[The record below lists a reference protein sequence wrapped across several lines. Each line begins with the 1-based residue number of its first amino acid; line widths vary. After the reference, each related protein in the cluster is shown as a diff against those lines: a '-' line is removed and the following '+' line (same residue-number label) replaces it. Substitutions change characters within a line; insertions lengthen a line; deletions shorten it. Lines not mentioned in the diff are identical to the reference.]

1 MNPFYIILIIVGL
14 TGIWTIFA
22 YNSLV
27 RFRTLVSEAW
37 SGISVQLKRRFDLIP
52 NLVETVKGY
61 VTHEK
66 DTLAR
71 VIELRNNAISVSP
84 FDIDAQSQANSTLAQ
99 GIKGIFALAEN
110 YPDLKANQNFIE
122 LQQAM
127 GAIEDDLQNSRRYY
141 NATVRDYNT
150 KCDTFPSV
158 LIANLFNFVKKPFF
172 ELESAEE
179 AKNVKISF

>member
-1 MNPFYIILIIVGL
+1 MNPFYIILIIIGL
-14 TGIWTIFA
+14 AGIWAVFA
-22 YNSLV
+22 YNNLV

-37 SGISVQLKRRFDLIP
+37 SGIAVQLKRRFDLIP

-71 VIELRNNAISVSP
+71 VIELRNNAVHVSP
-84 FDIDAQSQANSTLAQ
+84 FDINAQSQANSTLSQ

-110 YPDLKANQNFIE
+110 YPDLKANQNFIA
-122 LQQAM
+122 LQQSM
-127 GAIEDDLQNSRRYY
+127 GTIEEDLQNSRRYY

-158 LIANLFNFVKKPFF
+158 LIANMFQFTKKPFF
-172 ELESAEE
+172 ELESTEE
-179 AKNVKISF
+179 TKNIKISF

>member
-1 MNPFYIILIIVGL
+1 MNPFYIILAIVGL
-14 TGIWTIFA
+14 VLLWTIFA
-22 YNSLV
+22 YNSLIQL
-27 RFRTLVSEAW
+27 RTLVSEAW

-61 VTHEK
+61 TTHEK
-66 DTLAR
+66 ETLAR
-71 VIELRNNAISVSP
+71 VIELRNNAIGVSP
-84 FDIDAQSQANSTLAQ
+84 FDIAAQSQANSSLAQ

-110 YPDLKANQNFIE
+110 YPDLKANQNFID

-127 GAIEDDLQNSRRYY
+127 GTIEEDLQNSRRYY
-141 NATVRDYNT
+141 NATVRNYNT

-158 LIANLFNFVKKPFF
+158 LIANMFQFVKKPFF
-172 ELESAEE
+172 ELESTEE

>member
-1 MNPFYIILIIVGL
+1 MSPFYIVLLIGGL
-14 TGIWTIFA
+14 IAFWTIFA

-122 LQQAM
+122 LQQTM
-127 GAIEDDLQNSRRYY
+127 GAIEEDLQNSRRYY

-150 KCDTFPSV
+150 KCETFPSV

>member
-1 MNPFYIILIIVGL
+1 MNPFYIILTIIGL
-14 TGIWTIFA
+14 IGIWTIFA
-22 YNSLV
+22 YNSLIK
-27 RFRTLVSEAW
+27 FRTLVNEAW

-122 LQQAM
+122 LQQTM
-127 GAIEDDLQNSRRYY
+127 GVIEDDLQYSRRYY

-150 KCDTFPSV
+150 KCETFPSV

-179 AKNVKISF
+179 AKNIKISF